1 MADEC
6 DIIGCEVSVF
16 AEEKARFVET
26 ICKKTPA
33 AIHLPVIKANPP
45 HHNKPTDNIVIQ
57 LRHVPMTPTILRKKE
72 NLFYILLFALL
83 FMSPVVAEYVNSQM
97 VGHGSFRWKDVLD
110 VWRIF
115 AIYLAAFIVHNAL
128 AAPILIYKQ
137 QKLKYALSVMALMVV
152 FFLAQCATRPD
163 FAPPHDEH
171 FKTEMAAQHHAP
183 HHDKAAD
190 QPCQTA
196 HRTPA
201 HPPKGP
207 RHGPP
212 LLFGQ
217 TDVVGGIMLFFM
229 LGLNLGVKLYF
240 KQDDVRQ
247 QIAALERENLTHQLE
262 FLRYQINPHFFMN
275 TLNNIHALVDIDP
288 ERAKSSIVVLSKMM
302 RYVLYEGN
310 KKLIP
315 LGREIGCLNNYVALM
330 RMRYTDRVSISLDLP
345 QPAEGEDRQPV
356 VPPLLFITFVENAF
370 KHGVSYQRD
379 SFIDISIEQQDDR
392 VLFSC
397 RNSIAHL
404 ANSEKGGVGL
414 ANVGK
419 RLQLIY
425 GTDYDLQMA
434 DEDGVY
440 SVKLLLPAN
449 TAEPTAAS

>member
-1 MADEC
+1 
-6 DIIGCEVSVF
+6 
-16 AEEKARFVET
+16 
-26 ICKKTPA
+26 
-33 AIHLPVIKANPP
+33 
-45 HHNKPTDNIVIQ
+45 
-57 LRHVPMTPTILRKKE
+57 MTPTILRKKE

-137 QKLKYALSVMALMVV
+137 QKLKYALSVLALMVV

-163 FAPPHDEH
+163 FSPPHDEH
-171 FKTEMAAQHHAP
+171 FKTEMAAQHHSP
-183 HHDKAAD
+183 HHGKAAD

-330 RMRYTDRVSISLDLP
+330 RMRYTDRVSINLDLP

>member
-1 MADEC
+1 
-6 DIIGCEVSVF
+6 
-16 AEEKARFVET
+16 
-26 ICKKTPA
+26 
-33 AIHLPVIKANPP
+33 
-45 HHNKPTDNIVIQ
+45 
-57 LRHVPMTPTILRKKE
+57 
-72 NLFYILLFALL
+72 
-83 FMSPVVAEYVNSQM
+83 
-97 VGHGSFRWKDVLD
+97 
-110 VWRIF
+110 
-115 AIYLAAFIVHNAL
+115 
-128 AAPILIYKQ
+128 
-137 QKLKYALSVMALMVV
+137 
-152 FFLAQCATRPD
+152 
-163 FAPPHDEH
+163 
-171 FKTEMAAQHHAP
+171 
-183 HHDKAAD
+183 
-190 QPCQTA
+190 
-196 HRTPA
+196 
-201 HPPKGP
+201 
-207 RHGPP
+207 
-212 LLFGQ
+212 
-217 TDVVGGIMLFFM
+217 
-229 LGLNLGVKLYF
+229 
-240 KQDDVRQ
+240 
-247 QIAALERENLTHQLE
+247 
-262 FLRYQINPHFFMN
+262 MN

>member
-1 MADEC
+1 
-6 DIIGCEVSVF
+6 
-16 AEEKARFVET
+16 
-26 ICKKTPA
+26 
-33 AIHLPVIKANPP
+33 
-45 HHNKPTDNIVIQ
+45 
-57 LRHVPMTPTILRKKE
+57 MTPTILRKKE

-137 QKLKYALSVMALMVV
+137 QKLKYALSVLALMVV

-163 FAPPHDEH
+163 FGPPHDKP
-171 FKTEMAAQHHAP
+171 FKTEMAAQLHAP

-240 KQDDVRQ
+240 K
-247 QIAALERENLTHQLE
+247 
-262 FLRYQINPHFFMN
+262 
-275 TLNNIHALVDIDP
+275 
-288 ERAKSSIVVLSKMM
+288 
-302 RYVLYEGN
+302 
-310 KKLIP
+310 
-315 LGREIGCLNNYVALM
+315 
-330 RMRYTDRVSISLDLP
+330 
-345 QPAEGEDRQPV
+345 
-356 VPPLLFITFVENAF
+356 
-370 KHGVSYQRD
+370 
-379 SFIDISIEQQDDR
+379 
-392 VLFSC
+392 
-397 RNSIAHL
+397 
-404 ANSEKGGVGL
+404 
-414 ANVGK
+414 
-419 RLQLIY
+419 
-425 GTDYDLQMA
+425 
-434 DEDGVY
+434 
-440 SVKLLLPAN
+440 
-449 TAEPTAAS
+449 